1 MTYGKREEFVDFV
14 YNMFPDDDETPE
26 KIVSK
31 FDEVTELP
39 YKVGETIYC
48 VSVSEVNPK
57 CVKIYK
63 DIINSVTVKFSR
75 ENITYGIR
83 ADFIWFKVLD
93 NGLPN
98 KHIFRKFNVA
108 KAYAKKLAEK
118 LNLEVIAFS

>member
-14 YNMFPDDDETPE
+14 YNMFPDDDDIAE
-26 KIVSK
+26 KIVKK

-57 CVKIYK
+57 CVKICK
-63 DIINSVTVKFSR
+63 DIINSVTVEFSPK
-75 ENITYGIR
+75 NITYDIR

-93 NGLPN
+93 NSLPN
-98 KHIFRKFNVA
+98 KHIFRKFSVA
-108 KAYAKKLAEK
+108 KAYAKKKAEK
-118 LNLEVIAFS
+118 LNAEVIAFS

>member
-75 ENITYGIR
+75 ENITYDIR

-98 KHIFRKFNVA
+98 KHIFRKFSGA
-108 KAYAKKLAEK
+108 KAYAKKKAEK
-118 LNLEVIAFS
+118 LNAEVIAFS